1 MLRLGIDGFDGTE
14 ALDSRSIIALFY
26 ANWCPFCTRF
36 LRLFE
41 EAMQERENP
50 VGALV
55 DISDMD
61 NPLAEVLCE
70 HSANPSQIQE
80 SKDPRQKEW
89 SRRCGTQRARARGDA
104 PRNAVIWETR
114 TACHA
119 SQAMAI
125 KRFTRTPDI
134 KTESLDPS

>member
-61 NPLAEVLCE
+61 NPLWQRFCVNIVPTLVRFKNRKTLVRKNGVAGVGL
-70 HSANPSQIQE
+70 SVQE
-80 SKDPRQKEW
+80 LE
-89 SRRCGTQRARARGDA
+89 
-104 PRNAVIWETR
+104 ETLQEMR
-114 TACHA
+114 
-119 SQAMAI
+119 
-125 KRFTRTPDI
+125 
-134 KTESLDPS
+134 